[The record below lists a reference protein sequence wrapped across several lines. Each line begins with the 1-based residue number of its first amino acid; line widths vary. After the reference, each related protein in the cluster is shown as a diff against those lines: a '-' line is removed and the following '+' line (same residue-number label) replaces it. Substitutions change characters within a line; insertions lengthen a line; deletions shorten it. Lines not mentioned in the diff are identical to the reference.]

1 MIRDFDLLMGEV
13 KSLHNQL
20 MQMAS
25 VTRDN
30 LGECDY
36 PGVYLFTEE
45 ERHLYVGRTRGL
57 RARLLQHSRPSVKD
71 APFAFRLAREST
83 GRLKASYRTEGSRK
97 ALDIDPAFRQHFAEA
112 KMRIS
117 KMAIRYVRV
126 EDDLTQALLE
136 IYTSTVLG
144 SPYNEFRTT

>member
-1 MIRDFDLLMGEV
+1 VKRDFEFLMAKV
-13 KSLHNQL
+13 KTLHDEL
-20 MQMAS
+20 MQMDS

-36 PGVYLFTEE
+36 PGVYLFTEKDL
-45 ERHLYVGRTRGL
+45 HLYVGRTRRL
-57 RARLLQHSRPSVKD
+57 RARLHQHSRPSVKD
-71 APFAFRLAREST
+71 APFAFRLARENT
-83 GRLKASYRTEGSRK
+83 GRLKASYRAEGSRK
-97 ALDIDPAFRQHFAEA
+97 ALDIDPDFRKSFAEA
-112 KMRIS
+112 KERIRQ
-117 KMAIRYVRV
+117 MTIRYVRV